1 MVTSRPSAMIEAE
14 DLWGVWCRVP
24 VIVEGEP
31 ANFQTER
38 EGLRRL
44 HAVDSEGNTI

>member
-1 MVTSRPSAMIEAE
+1 MIEAE

-31 ANFQTER
+31 ANFKPSGKAFGGCTPSIVKAIQFN
-38 EGLRRL
+38 G
-44 HAVDSEGNTI
+44 